1 MADID
6 VERKGP
12 SIWPWIIGL
21 LVLALIVWAV
31 AEMLGPDEA
40 EFAETERVETVEPV
54 PPAATPRPGTEPA
67 QPIP

>member
-21 LVLALIVWAV
+21 VVLALLIWLLV
-31 AEMLGPDEA
+31 ELFDDGSDELIIDDPIA
-40 EFAETERVETVEPV
+40 TDTFEVQPAPV
-54 PPAATPRPGTEPA
+54 VGVDT
-67 QPIP
+67 I